1 MSGKNTIQP
10 IGFRLLLALMLI
22 LGEGRFILAAT
33 PASGTLNAVAGSS
46 VSWTGSDA
54 GGANLDETTCVNGI
68 NCDAFTV
75 NLTGLPSD
83 YTGLVLAVRITHSVT
98 LNDYDLYVHKGS
110 LTGPVVASSTSGIP
124 DTGESAIIDP
134 TVLGTGLYTIHVVD
148 SKVAPGDPVSGIA
161 LITLPPSLAQAS
173 GAAPTYASYQSPV
186 GLGDNSGEP
195 SIGVNV
201 LSGRIMTEAELQTLR
216 VTFDTTVS
224 PANALWE
231 LANSLTT
238 QFTTLDPIL
247 FTDSQTGRTIIS
259 QLAGATS
266 LSEFTDDDGQTY
278 TPSQGSGIASGVDHQ
293 TIGGGPFRL
302 CTAAQMSATPIPCEQ
317 LALRGP
323 LTQYPD
329 AVYYASQDEGDASMA
344 LSQDGGLTYEEAHT
358 MYTLVQCVGLH
369 GHIKVSSSGI
379 VYVPNRNCG
388 SLQGLIVSLDNGLTF
403 TVQPVT
409 GSTPGTS
416 DPSLGV
422 GAKGRIYFAY
432 VSNNGHPH
440 ITISDDQGQSWH
452 NDNDVGIP
460 FQIQNAVF
468 PAVVAGDNDRAAL
481 FFLGTPSPGDGS
493 GTDSV
498 VLFNGVWHGYIATT
512 YDGGQTW
519 FTVDAT
525 PNDPVQLGSIC
536 VQGTNNCTASL
547 TAARNLLDFNDITVN
562 QTGRVFAAFTKG
574 CITAAC
580 IAKGNDATASHTQAD
595 NDGGKKAVI
604 LRQAT
609 GKGLF
614 QSQDATPFQP

>member
-1 MSGKNTIQP
+1 MKSTVHP
-10 IGFRLLLALMLI
+10 RSFRLLLALTLTFA
-22 LGEGRFILAAT
+22 EGHLALAAT
-33 PASGTLNAVAGSS
+33 PASGTLNPAAGSS
-46 VSWTGSDA
+46 AAWAGSGV
-54 GGANLDETTCVNGI
+54 GGANIDETTCVNGT
-68 NCDAFTV
+68 NCDVFTITV
-75 NLTGLPSD
+75 TGLPSD
-83 YTGLVLAVRITHSVT
+83 YSGLVLAVRITHAVT
-98 LNDYDLYVHKGS
+98 LNDYDLYVHRGD
-110 LTGPVVASSTSGIP
+110 LTGPVVASSTGGIP
-124 DTGESAIIDP
+124 ETAASVMIDP
-134 TVLGTGLYTIHVVD
+134 TVAGTGIYTVHIVD
-148 SKVAPGDPVSGIA
+148 SAVAPGDPVSGTA
-161 LITLPPSLAQAS
+161 TITAPPSFSQATTT
-173 GAAPTYASYQSPV
+173 APTYASYQSPA

-195 SIGVNV
+195 SIGANF
-201 LSGRIMTEAELQTLR
+201 LSGSIMTQAELQTLR
-216 VTFDTTVS
+216 LTFDTTVS
-224 PANALWE
+224 PASASWE
-231 LANSLTT
+231 LASSLTT
-238 QFTTLDPIL
+238 QFATLDPIL

-259 QLAGATS
+259 QLAGPTS
-266 LSEFTDDDGQTY
+266 LSEFTDNDGQTY

-302 CTAAQMSATPIPCEQ
+302 CTAAQMSATPVQCEE

-323 LTQYPD
+323 LTSYSD

-388 SLQGLIVSLDNGLTF
+388 SAQGLIVSLDNGQTF
-403 TVQPVT
+403 AVQPVT

-416 DPSLGV
+416 DPSVGV
-422 GAKGRIYFAY
+422 GAKGRLYFGY
-432 VSNNGHPH
+432 ISNDGHPH
-440 ITISDDQGQSWH
+440 MTISDDQGRSWH

-468 PAVVAGDNDRAAL
+468 PTVVAGDDDRAAF
-481 FFLGTPSPGDGS
+481 FFLGSPSPGDGS
-493 GTDSV
+493 GADSV

-512 YDGGQTW
+512 YDAGQTW
-519 FTVDAT
+519 ITVDVT
-525 PNDPVQLGSIC
+525 PNNPVQLGSIC

-580 IAKGNDATASHTQAD
+580 IAKGNDPTASHTHAD
-595 NDGGKKAVI
+595 NDGAKKAVI

-614 QSQDATPFQP
+614 QSQDSTPLQP